1 MTTGIDIPS
10 RIITKADEYIN
21 LNTVSELMCKG
32 FISGGLFHY
41 RLMQVM
47 PMIDYHQLWR
57 CQNWYEYEK
66 LCRAIPVGL
75 KYETR

>member
-47 PMIDYHQLWR
+47 PMIDYHQL
-57 CQNWYEYEK
+57 
-66 LCRAIPVGL
+66 
-75 KYETR
+75 